1 MVRPRKVERS
11 TFACC
16 RRVGG
21 CVAAGRADALWRFAR
36 SIGVS
41 RPPGRGRNKKHPRR
55 DAFCFWL
62 RRTGTSVGS
71 RGPSSFEVLWL
82 RPLVG
87 GAPTQGWSARR
98 SRAAGASV
106 VAWPPAA
113 PMPCGASRAP
123 SAFLAH
129 PAKPKQK
136 HPRGGAFFGSA
147 GRALPWG
154 RAVLPR
160 LKCCG
165 CVRWLVV
172 RPRKGGALDVRVLP
186 ARRWLRGRRPRR
198 CLVALRALHRRFSA
212 ARQRQKQKAPPKGCF
227 LFLAPQSG
235 QHANHQASPNDA
247 VPGRLEP
254 TGSSW
259 QATQG
264 ASSAVPNAQ
273 IAHRAGDCYADA
285 ALRGPFAG

>member
-1 MVRPRKVERS
+1 VVRPRKVERS

-87 GAPTQGWSARR
+87 GAPTQGGALDVRVLPARR
-98 SRAAGASV
+98 GC
-106 VAWPPAA
+106 VA
-113 PMPCGASRAP
+113 
-123 SAFLAH
+123 
-129 PAKPKQK
+129 
-136 HPRGGAFFGSA
+136 A
-147 GRALPWG
+147 GRADALWRFARSIGVSRPSCEAKAKAPPRGCFLWLRRTG
-154 RAVLPR
+154 TSVGSRGPSSFEVL
-160 LKCCG
+160 
-165 CVRWLVV
+165 WL
-172 RPRKGGALDVRVLP
+172 RPLVGGAPTQGGALDVRVLP

-227 LFLAPQSG
+227 LFLAPQDG
-235 QHANHQASPNDA
+235 
-247 VPGRLEP
+247 LF
-254 TGSSW
+254 
-259 QATQG
+259 
-264 ASSAVPNAQ
+264 
-273 IAHRAGDCYADA
+273 
-285 ALRGPFAG
+285 RGVARSFLA